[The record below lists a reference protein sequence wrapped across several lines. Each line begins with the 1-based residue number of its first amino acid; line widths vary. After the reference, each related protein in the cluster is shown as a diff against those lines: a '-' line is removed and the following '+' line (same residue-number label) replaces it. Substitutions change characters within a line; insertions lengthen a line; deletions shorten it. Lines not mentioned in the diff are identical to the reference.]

1 MVKRIYNCYINSQ
14 NRDANE
20 PIYNFR
26 IDFPQG
32 HIDAKEN
39 EIISINV
46 LSFDMMNSMYNV
58 SSINGNNQFSI
69 KRTNADGVSS
79 PILTTYIIPS
89 GNYDV
94 ISFTSILNGLL
105 SGIIIVSYNQY
116 QNTFTYTNND
126 TVGHRYFLSPLGAY
140 KLLGIK
146 LNTVIEV
153 LTTGTT
159 GSFVNMVNY
168 NKVILR
174 VENIS
179 FDRYNYENLRDSDN
193 LLNNGDVLFWITKSD
208 VPPFKMISYNN
219 IDGGS
224 SFHSDLF
231 DKQVDAINLIL
242 TNEYNSYIT
251 DAPDYLLSLQF
262 EVNSNDERMIK
273 TNTEKI
279 LIMINEI
286 FDLLMMFLKYIG
298 FFKDIKK

>member
-14 NRDANE
+14 NRDTNE
-20 PIYNFR
+20 PVYNFR
-26 IDFPQG
+26 INFPQG

-39 EIISINV
+39 EIISLNV

-58 SSINGNNQFSI
+58 SAINGNNQFNI

-79 PILTTYIIPS
+79 PIITTYTIPS

-94 ISFTSILNGLL
+94 LSFTNILNGLL
-105 SGIIIVSYNQY
+105 SGIITVSYNQY
-116 QNTFTYTNND
+116 QNTFTYTNID
-126 TVGHRYFLSPLGAY
+126 TLGHRYFLLPLGAY

-146 LNTVIEV
+146 SNTTIEI

-174 VENIS
+174 VDNIS

-219 IDGGS
+219 IDGGH

-242 TNEYNSYIT
+242 TNEYNTYIT
-251 DAPDYLLSLQF
+251 DAPDYLISLQF
-262 EVNSNDERMIK
+262 EVSSNDERMIK

-298 FFKDIKK
+298 FFKDVKK